1 MDMSWIHSITL
12 SSFMNLE
19 PMQVTLENLKNHG
32 INTVEV
38 YGEPDLIDVK
48 NLMQQFDSFSIDV
61 SGITGMWGLSSANNK
76 SRNLVTADNNSRIA
90 AQNYVKKCV
99 ALCHQ
104 LGGKTFN
111 ICLFSDKPLISD
123 GNHRFLPVDK
133 KRKLISS
140 LVHPFRELAEYASD
154 YDINLVIEP
163 LNRYSTPICTNSE
176 DAKYIVNQV
185 NHENLGIMLDTF
197 HMNIEEDSIYD
208 TIVTSTSLLKHV
220 HVSDNNRK
228 MPGFAHIDF
237 DAVVRGLKK
246 IKYSKYVTFEPTIE
260 STDYEVDL
268 KAGLE
273 HFTSLSKLRN

>member
-1 MDMSWIHSITL
+1 MHMSWIHSITL

-19 PMQVTLENLKNHG
+19 PIQVTLENLKNHG

-133 KRKLISS
+133 KRKLTSS
-140 LVHPFRELAEYASD
+140 LIDPFRELSKYASD

-185 NHENLGIMLDTF
+185 NRENLGIMLDTF

-208 TIVTSTSLLKHV
+208 TVVASSSLLKHV

-246 IKYSKYVTFEPTIE
+246 IKYSKYIAFEPTIE
-260 STDYEVDL
+260 TTDYEIDL

-273 HFTSLSKLRN
+273 HFTNLSKLRN

>member
-1 MDMSWIHSITL
+1 MSWIHSITL

-19 PMQVTLENLKNHG
+19 PIQVTLENLKNHG

-38 YGEPDLIDVK
+38 YGEPELIDVK

-76 SRNLVTADNNSRIA
+76 TRNLVTADNNSRIA

-140 LVHPFRELAEYASD
+140 LLHPFRELAEYASD

-197 HMNIEEDSIYD
+197 HMNIEEDSIYE
-208 TIVTSTSLLKHV
+208 TIVASSSLLKHV
-220 HVSDNNRK
+220 HISDNNRK

-246 IKYSKYVTFEPTIE
+246 IKYSKYITFEPTIE
-260 STDYEVDL
+260 STDYEIDL

>member
-1 MDMSWIHSITL
+1 MPMSWIHSITL

-19 PMQVTLENLKNHG
+19 PIQVTLENLKNHG

-61 SGITGMWGLSSANNK
+61 SGITGMWGLSTANNK
-76 SRNLVTADNNSRIA
+76 SRNLVTTDNNSRIA

-99 ALCHQ
+99 VLCHE

-140 LVHPFRELAEYASD
+140 LVDPFRELAQYAND
-154 YDINLVIEP
+154 YDIDLAIEP

-208 TIVTSTSLLKHV
+208 TIVASSSLLKHV

-246 IKYSKYVTFEPTIE
+246 IKYSKYITFEPTIE
-260 STDYEVDL
+260 TTDYEIDL

>member
-1 MDMSWIHSITL
+1 MSWIHSITL

-19 PMQVTLENLKNHG
+19 PIQVTLENLKNHG

-140 LVHPFRELAEYASD
+140 LLHPFRELAEYASD

-208 TIVTSTSLLKHV
+208 TIVASSRLLKHV

>member
-1 MDMSWIHSITL
+1 MSWIHSITL

-19 PMQVTLENLKNHG
+19 PIQVTLENLKNHG

-61 SGITGMWGLSSANNK
+61 SGITGMWGLSSANSK

-133 KRKLISS
+133 KRILISS
-140 LVHPFRELAEYASD
+140 LVQPFRELAEYASD

-208 TIVTSTSLLKHV
+208 TIVASSSLLKHV
-220 HVSDNNRK
+220 HISDNNRK

-246 IKYSKYVTFEPTIE
+246 IKYSKYITFEPTIE
-260 STDYEVDL
+260 STDYEIDL

>member
-1 MDMSWIHSITL
+1 MHMSWIHSITL

-19 PMQVTLENLKNHG
+19 PIQVTLENLKNHG
-32 INTVEV
+32 IDTVEV

-76 SRNLVTADNNSRIA
+76 SRNLVTADNNSGIA
-90 AQNYVKKCV
+90 AQNYVKKCI

-208 TIVTSTSLLKHV
+208 TIVASSSLLKHV

-246 IKYSKYVTFEPTIE
+246 IKYSKYITFEPTIE
-260 STDYEVDL
+260 STDYEIDL

-273 HFTSLSKLRN
+273 HFRSLSKSRN

>member
-1 MDMSWIHSITL
+1 
-12 SSFMNLE
+12 MNLE
-19 PMQVTLENLKNHG
+19 PIQVTLENLKNHG

-140 LVHPFRELAEYASD
+140 LLHPLRELAEYASD

-208 TIVTSTSLLKHV
+208 TIVASSNLLKHV

-246 IKYSKYVTFEPTIE
+246 LKYSKYVTFEPTFE
-260 STDYEVDL
+260 STDYEIDL
-268 KAGLE
+268 KAGME
-273 HFTSLSKLRN
+273 HFTSLSKSRN

>member
-1 MDMSWIHSITL
+1 MSWIYSITL

-19 PMQVTLENLKNHG
+19 PIQVTLENLKNHG

-48 NLMQQFDSFSIDV
+48 DLMQQFDSFSIDV

-99 ALCHQ
+99 ALCHE

-133 KRKLISS
+133 KRKLVPS
-140 LVHPFRELAEYASD
+140 LVDPLRELAEFASD
-154 YDINLVIEP
+154 YEIILVIEP

-208 TIVTSTSLLKHV
+208 TIVASSSLLKHV

-237 DAVVRGLKK
+237 DAVVRALKK
-246 IKYSKYVTFEPTIE
+246 IKYSKYITFEPTIE
-260 STDYEVDL
+260 STDYEIDL

-273 HFTSLSKLRN
+273 HFTSLSK

>member
-1 MDMSWIHSITL
+1 MHMSWIHSITL
-12 SSFMNLE
+12 SSFMHLE
-19 PMQVTLENLKNHG
+19 PIQVTLENLKKIG

-48 NLMQQFDSFSIDV
+48 NLMQQFNSFSINV

-76 SRNLVTADNNSRIA
+76 SRNLVTTDNNSRIA
-90 AQNYVKKCV
+90 AQNYVKKCIG
-99 ALCHQ
+99 LCHH

-111 ICLFSDKPLISD
+111 ICLFSDNPLISD
-123 GNHRFLPVDK
+123 GNHRFLPVDR
-133 KRKLISS
+133 KRELISS
-140 LVHPFRELAEYASD
+140 LVDPFRELAKYASD

-197 HMNIEEDSIYD
+197 HMNIEEDSLYD
-208 TIVTSTSLLKHV
+208 TIVASGSLLKHV

-228 MPGFAHIDF
+228 MPGLAHIDF

-246 IKYSKYVTFEPTIE
+246 IKYSKYISFEPTIE
-260 STDYEVDL
+260 STDYEIDL

>member
-1 MDMSWIHSITL
+1 MHMSWIHSITL

-19 PMQVTLENLKNHG
+19 PIQVTLENLKNHG
-32 INTVEV
+32 IDTVEV

-76 SRNLVTADNNSRIA
+76 SRNLVTVDKNSRVA

-163 LNRYSTPICTNSE
+163 LNRYSTPVCTNSE
-176 DAKYIVNQV
+176 DAKFIVNQV
-185 NHENLGIMLDTF
+185 NHKNLGIMLDTF

-208 TIVTSTSLLKHV
+208 TIVASSSLLKHV

-246 IKYSKYVTFEPTIE
+246 IKYSKYITFEPTIE
-260 STDYEVDL
+260 STDYEIDL

-273 HFTSLSKLRN
+273 HFRSLSKSRN

>member
-19 PMQVTLENLKNHG
+19 PIQVTLENLKNHG

-140 LVHPFRELAEYASD
+140 LLHPFRELAEYASD

-208 TIVTSTSLLKHV
+208 TIVASSNLLKHV

-237 DAVVRGLKK
+237 DSVVRGLEK
-246 IKYSKYVTFEPTIE
+246 IKYSKYITFEPTIE

>member
-1 MDMSWIHSITL
+1 MSWIYSITL

-19 PMQVTLENLKNHG
+19 PIQVTLENLKNHG

-48 NLMQQFDSFSIDV
+48 DLTQQFDSFSIDV
-61 SGITGMWGLSSANNK
+61 SGITGMWGLSSSDNK
-76 SRNLVTADNNSRIA
+76 SRNLVTTDNNSRIA

-99 ALCHQ
+99 ALCHE

-111 ICLFSDKPLISD
+111 ICLFSDKPLILD
-123 GNHRFLPVDK
+123 GNHRFFPVDK
-133 KRKLISS
+133 KRKLVPS
-140 LVHPFRELAEYASD
+140 LVDPLRELAEFASD
-154 YDINLVIEP
+154 FDINLVIEP

-208 TIVTSTSLLKHV
+208 TIVASSSLLKHV

-237 DAVVRGLKK
+237 DAVVRALKK
-246 IKYSKYVTFEPTIE
+246 IKYSKYITFEPTIE
-260 STDYEVDL
+260 STDYEIDL